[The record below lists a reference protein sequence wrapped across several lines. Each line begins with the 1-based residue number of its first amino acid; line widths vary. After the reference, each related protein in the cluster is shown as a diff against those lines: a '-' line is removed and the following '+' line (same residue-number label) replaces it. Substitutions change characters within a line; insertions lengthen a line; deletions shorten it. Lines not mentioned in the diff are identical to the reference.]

1 MDNRI
6 IVVIIVAAMIT
17 LAVLIYK
24 CYQSSQ
30 SIKEKQKE
38 LNDQSSAIFKKE
50 RMLLES
56 LEKLESLYSIDGQ
69 KRSYE
74 YTPSKERIDRFN
86 EWVNSL
92 VQREHNLRRNIEIFK
107 HRINKKA
114 ELYRNLDS
122 IREKG
127 LDFICVYDSL
137 DEQEQEAIAR
147 LSELRGEE
155 ERASKRANELIRSAK
170 QTLNESESRA
180 SNIVSNAKSQAS
192 NIVSNAES
200 QANEIISRANLQA
213 RASNIISNARSQA
226 NEIVSHAHLQAQASN
241 IISNAKTQANEIVS
255 AADAYAKKIHK
266 KHEELIK
273 LQSSIFAL
281 PYLAGIRADFETQSI
296 ELLADS
302 LDWGKSVARAEK
314 VASIRQI
321 RAESKAIAERHI
333 QAKYQ
338 LEYLL
343 AMFPALEDVLD
354 TEYGELPSLDLSDAF
369 DYDRTK
375 DWLSREEYK
384 NLNTTEKNQLALDR
398 YRESKRKSKWQIGRD
413 YELFVG
419 YELSQNGYS
428 VDYFGSYMGLEDLGR
443 DLVAKKNKKTII
455 VQCKYWSAQKQIHE
469 KHVLQLYGT
478 LVSYCI
484 ENKNDLKDT
493 VGVLITNITLSD
505 TAKRMAHYLGIEYIE
520 NHSIGDYPCIK
531 CNIGKDEIG
540 ERSFIYHLPFDQQ
553 YDHTKIEAPGEFFAL
568 TVAEAEAAGFRRAF
582 KWFGKEN

>member
-1 MDNRI
+1 MDNGA
-6 IVVIIVAAMIT
+6 IVVIILAAMIT
-17 LAVLIYK
+17 LAILIYK

-30 SIKEKQKE
+30 SIKEKRKE
-38 LNDQSSAIFKKE
+38 LNDQSFALFEEKRTLE
-50 RMLLES
+50 ES
-56 LEKLESLYSIDGQ
+56 LGKLESLYGVSDQ
-69 KRSYE
+69 KYSYK
-74 YTPSKERIDRFN
+74 YAPLKERIDRFI
-86 EWVNSL
+86 EWANSYA
-92 VQREHNLRRNIEIFK
+92 QREHNLWKNIEIFK
-107 HRINKKA
+107 QRINKKA

-122 IREKG
+122 IREKR

-155 ERASKRANELIRSAK
+155 ERALKRANELIQSAK

-180 SNIVSNAKSQAS
+180 SNIISNAKLQAS
-192 NIVSNAES
+192 NIVSNAE
-200 QANEIISRANLQA
+200 LQ
-213 RASNIISNARSQA
+213 ASNIISNARSQA
-226 NEIVSHAHLQAQASN
+226 NEIVSHAHLQAQASDIVSIARSHASD
-241 IISNAKTQANEIVS
+241 IISNAKTQANDIVLT
-255 AADAYAKKIHK
+255 ADAYAKKIQK
-266 KHEELIK
+266 KREELIK

-281 PYLAGIRADFETQSI
+281 PYLSGIRADFETQSI

-321 RAESKAIAERHI
+321 RVESKAIAERHI

-354 TEYGELPSLDLSDAF
+354 TEYGELPSLDLSDAS

-484 ENKNDLKDT
+484 EHKNDLKDT

-505 TAKRMAHYLGIEYIE
+505 TAKRMAHYLGIECIE

-531 CNIGKDEIG
+531 CNIGKDENG
-540 ERSFIYHLPFDQQ
+540 ERTFIYHLPFDQQ
-553 YDHTKIEAPGEFFAL
+553 YDHTKIEAAGEFFAL

-582 KWFGKEN
+582 KWFSKGN